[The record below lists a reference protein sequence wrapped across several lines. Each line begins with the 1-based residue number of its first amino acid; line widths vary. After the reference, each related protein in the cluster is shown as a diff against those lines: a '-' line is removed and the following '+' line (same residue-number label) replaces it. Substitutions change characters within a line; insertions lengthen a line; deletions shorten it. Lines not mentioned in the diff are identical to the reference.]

1 MKDPPRGAMPGG
13 KTRGDMA
20 QLVCS
25 LSGGG
30 VGAPEGRSWERLS
43 AGPQARLRILQRHR
57 RIAMV
62 GLSANPLR
70 PSHFAAIY
78 LANRGY
84 DIVPVNPRAERI
96 LGRHCFPSLTSLEQP
111 VEVVDIF
118 RPARYVPAIVE
129 EAIATGAKVVWMQ
142 FGVIHEEAAL
152 RALDAG
158 LEVVMDH
165 CMKVEHAR
173 FFGALSALG
182 LNSGVV
188 SSRNWHPEEGRRG
201 LG

>member
-1 MKDPPRGAMPGG
+1 M
-13 KTRGDMA
+13 
-20 QLVCS
+20 
-25 LSGGG
+25 
-30 VGAPEGRSWERLS
+30 GAPEGRSWERLS
-43 AGPQARLRILQRHR
+43 AGPQARLSILQRHR
-57 RIAMV
+57 RIGMV

-96 LGRHCFPSLTSLEQP
+96 LGRRCFPSLTALEQP

-118 RPARYVPAIVE
+118 RPSRHVPAIVE

-142 FGVIHEEAAL
+142 FGVIHEQAAR

-188 SSRNWHPEEGRRG
+188 SARNWRPEEGRRG